1 MNHPITSFIK
11 ALLLSAIFLLGAQ
24 ASLAQTDVPDSQN
37 YEGIQYITGGIGS
50 EESDAIIELG
60 KKWPLTLEFSKDHPQ
75 RSLWVADV
83 AVKIT
88 NAKHKVIFNVISEG
102 PILIVNLEPGN
113 YEMEFVFEKKPLKRK
128 IKIEEGKPQKLPI
141 AWPIQ

>member
-1 MNHPITSFIK
+1 MKLKQATSVK
-11 ALLLSAIFLLGAQ
+11 ALFFSALFVIGINTCLAQ
-24 ASLAQTDVPDSQN
+24 ADIPESQN
-37 YEGIQYITGGIGS
+37 YQGIQYITGGIGS

-60 KKWPLTLEFSKDHPQ
+60 KKWPLTLEFSQDHPQ

-88 NAKHKVIFNVISEG
+88 NEKQKVIFNVMSEG
-102 PILIVNLEPGN
+102 PILLINLEPGTYN
-113 YEMEFVFEKKPLKRK
+113 MEFVFEKRPLKRK

>member
-1 MNHPITSFIK
+1 MNLQMTSLTK
-11 ALLLSAIFLLGAQ
+11 ALILSVIFLLGAHT
-24 ASLAQTDVPDSQN
+24 SFAQTDVPDSQN
-37 YEGIQYITGGIGS
+37 YQGIQYITGGIGS

-60 KKWPLTLEFSKDHPQ
+60 KKWPLTLEFSQDHPQ

-88 NAKHKVIFNVISEG
+88 NAKHKVIFNVISDG
-102 PILIVNLEPGN
+102 PILIVNLEPGS
-113 YEMEFVFEKKPLKRK
+113 YEMDFMYDKRPLKRK
-128 IKIEEGKPQKLPI
+128 IKIEEGKPQKLSI